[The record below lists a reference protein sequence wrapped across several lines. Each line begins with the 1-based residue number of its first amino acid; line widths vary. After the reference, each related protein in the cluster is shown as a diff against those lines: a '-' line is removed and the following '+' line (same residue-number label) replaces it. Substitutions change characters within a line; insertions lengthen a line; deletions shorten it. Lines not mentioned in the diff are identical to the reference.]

1 MLTRDFFQR
10 DSLALARGLLGMIL
24 AHDTP
29 EGVCRGRIVEVE
41 AYRGVRDRAAHS
53 FGGRRTPRNETMYG
67 PAGHAYVY
75 FVYGMHHCVNVVA
88 ADVDVPEAVLIRA
101 LLPTEGIEIMQRRR
115 ASSRA
120 VKVER
125 LCQGPANL
133 SRAMGIDRR
142 HNGFDLLAGPLRIEV
157 GTPLPDRLVAKA
169 PRVGVAYAGVDARRP
184 WRLYER
190 HQTAVSA
197 LAGRRR

>member
-10 DSLALARGLLGMIL
+10 DSLTLARALLGMVL
-24 AHDTP
+24 VHDSP
-29 EGVCRGRIVEVE
+29 EGACRGRIVEVE
-41 AYRGVRDRAAHS
+41 AYRGVGDRAAHS
-53 FGGRRTPRNETMYG
+53 FGGRRTPRNEVMYG

-101 LLPTEGIEIMQRRR
+101 LLPTDGIDLMQRRR
-115 ASSRA
+115 ATRR
-120 VKVER
+120 VLKVEH

-142 HNGFDLLAGPLRIEV
+142 HNGFDLLAGPLRIEA
-157 GTPLPDRLVAKA
+157 GKPLPDRLVAKV
-169 PRVGVAYAGVDARRP
+169 PRVGVAYAGADARRP

-190 HQTAVSA
+190 HQPAVSA
-197 LAGRRR
+197 LSARFR